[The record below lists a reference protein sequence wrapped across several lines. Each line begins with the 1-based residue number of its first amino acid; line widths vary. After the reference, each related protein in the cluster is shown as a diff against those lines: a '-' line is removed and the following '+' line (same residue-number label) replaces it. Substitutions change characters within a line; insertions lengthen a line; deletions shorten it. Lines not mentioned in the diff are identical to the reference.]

1 MNRLLMVAI
10 FTATIHMVDTLSYSV
25 RLAGIKTKRLAMAI
39 SLFNIIVLISRTANM
54 IQAPLLGSI
63 VDNAI
68 NLENTSVLL
77 LQFRWIILS
86 ATLGSIMGA
95 LLLPS
100 FVTMFSKGILILEK
114 TGSISQLIEKVIFQ
128 EPAKKIKQSLRR
140 PRISMIKT
148 LRLNKIPPTFLLL
161 NLVITSIST
170 IGVLAAIYAGAIV
183 PQYRITASQL
193 SGIINGAATI
203 LLALVVD
210 PQAAIIT
217 DQTMQ
222 GLREEQEAKTMVAF
236 LVGGKILGTL
246 LSQIIFFRAAHI
258 VVLITKLI
266 A

>member
-1 MNRLLMVAI
+1 MNRIIVVAI
-10 FTATIHMVDTLSYSV
+10 FTGTIHMVDTLSYSV

-68 NLENTSVLL
+68 NMQNTLALL
-77 LQFRWIILS
+77 GQFRWIILS
-86 ATLGSIMGA
+86 ATIGSILGA

-100 FVTMFSKGILILEK
+100 FVSLFAKGIITLEK
-114 TGSISQLIEKVIFQ
+114 TGSILQLIGTIIFQ
-128 EPAKKIKQSLRR
+128 RPTEKIKRNLKK
-140 PRISMIKT
+140 PKLSMLKT
-148 LRLNKIPPTFLLL
+148 LTLNKIPSTFLIL
-161 NLVITSIST
+161 NLIITSIST

-183 PQYRITASQL
+183 PEYRITASQL
-193 SGIINGAATI
+193 SGIINGGATI

-217 DQTMQ
+217 DQTLQ
-222 GLREEQEAKTMVAF
+222 GKRLEQEAKTMVAF
-236 LVGGKILGTL
+236 LVGGKILGTI
-246 LSQIIFFRAAHI
+246 LSQFIFVGAAEI
-258 VVLITKLI
+258 VVLITKMI

>member
-1 MNRLLMVAI
+1 
-10 FTATIHMVDTLSYSV
+10 
-25 RLAGIKTKRLAMAI
+25 
-39 SLFNIIVLISRTANM
+39 
-54 IQAPLLGSI
+54 
-63 VDNAI
+63 
-68 NLENTSVLL
+68 
-77 LQFRWIILS
+77 
-86 ATLGSIMGA
+86 
-95 LLLPS
+95 
-100 FVTMFSKGILILEK
+100 
-114 TGSISQLIEKVIFQ
+114 
-128 EPAKKIKQSLRR
+128 
-140 PRISMIKT
+140 MIKT